1 MTICNKNEYRKK
13 RTAKIIFPTVHKLL
27 IIIKLVEVLQG
38 KESSYK
44 KEIILYVMKNS
55 IPVYTASLVLL

>member
-1 MTICNKNEYRKK
+1 MNTEK
-13 RTAKIIFPTVHKLL
+13 RTTKIIFPTVQKLL

-44 KEIILYVMKNS
+44 KRNNNFVVMKNS
-55 IPVYTASLVLL
+55 IPVYTTARRLVL